1 MGYANYG
8 FKGMLV
14 KGISGNVT
22 LDAHDITSNG
32 WNMRGGLAGEH
43 LALFTAAGA
52 AKVTWTPATR
62 EVSLSSDDVSLC
74 SFYHVTEYST
84 NLMLYDYYSKIG
96 RGCNVV
102 QDIVHDPAR
111 GCVRRV
117 EAPHQRN
124 GSQPRPLLGERP
136 RRWSLLP

>member
-74 SFYHVTEYST
+74 SFYNMTEYST
-84 NLMLYDYYSKIG
+84 NLMLYDYDSFENRARVQ
-96 RGCNVV
+96 RGTR
-102 QDIVHDPAR
+102 HRSRPRPRLRPAR
-111 GCVRRV
+111 RSSSSTQRV
-117 EAPHQRN
+117 STAAAS
-124 GSQPRPLLGERP
+124 G
-136 RRWSLLP
+136 

>member
-74 SFYHVTEYST
+74 SFYNMTEYST
-84 NLMLYDYYSKIG
+84 NLMLYDSFENRARVQ
-96 RGCNVV
+96 RGTR
-102 QDIVHDPAR
+102 HRSRPRPRLRPAR
-111 GCVRRV
+111 RSSSSTQRV
-117 EAPHQRN
+117 STAAAS
-124 GSQPRPLLGERP
+124 G
-136 RRWSLLP
+136 

>member
-84 NLMLYDYYSKIG
+84 NLMLYDSFENRARVQ
-96 RGCNVV
+96 RGTR
-102 QDIVHDPAR
+102 HRSRPRPRLRPAR
-111 GCVRRV
+111 RSSSSTQRV
-117 EAPHQRN
+117 STAAAS
-124 GSQPRPLLGERP
+124 G
-136 RRWSLLP
+136 

>member
-84 NLMLYDYYSKIG
+84 NLMLYDYFENRARVQ
-96 RGCNVV
+96 RGTR
-102 QDIVHDPAR
+102 HRSRPRPRLRPAR
-111 GCVRRV
+111 RSSSSTQRV
-117 EAPHQRN
+117 STAAAS
-124 GSQPRPLLGERP
+124 G
-136 RRWSLLP
+136 